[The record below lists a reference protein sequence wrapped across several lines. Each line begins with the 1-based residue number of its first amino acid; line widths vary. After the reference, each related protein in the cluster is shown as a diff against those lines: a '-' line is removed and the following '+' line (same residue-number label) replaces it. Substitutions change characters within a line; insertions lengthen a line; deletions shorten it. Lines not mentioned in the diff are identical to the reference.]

1 MGQFS
6 FLDYEENFSL
16 EDQLKT
22 LREEELLD
30 FWEDS
35 HSFSKILDEDKTTST
50 NHYEKLILQ
59 ELTIRTCLKL
69 LIK

>member
-1 MGQFS
+1 MGRFS
-6 FLDYEENFSL
+6 FLEYEEDFSL

-35 HSFSKILDEDKTTST
+35 HAFSKILGENKITTT